1 MDTPVKHPHDTP
13 IDAVK
18 RQLLALTELHQSG
31 ALPADQYQT
40 SKAGLERKLLDL
52 VLQSAPGS
60 TVSAPADDDQKP
72 GFALIASIFIG
83 IVLIAVAGYS
93 WKGSPSQLATG
104 PASAQT
110 AGQTDQTRDDSRS
123 PTSSQIA
130 GMIDSLAQHLKDNPQ
145 DADGWTMMGRA
156 LSVMNRHPEALK
168 AYEKAVALR
177 KDDASL
183 LADYADSLAVNNNR
197 NLAGEPMKWVARSLK
212 LDPANIKALTL
223 AGSDA
228 FDRKDYKLAIKF
240 WAQVVQIG
248 PADSQMVQQV
258 ASGLAQARELA
269 GLPADGGKGGASSPK
284 PSSSAPSNNPPPAT
298 ASAAN
303 TSITGTLTLA
313 EALRSQTSP
322 NDTVFIFARAA
333 QGPRMPLAIVRKQVK
348 DLPLT
353 FTLDDSTAM
362 SEATKLSSVSQVV
375 VSARISKSGDAM
387 PQPGDLS
394 VQSAAVNVG
403 TQGLK
408 LEIK

>member
-18 RQLLALTELHQSG
+18 RQLIALTELHQSG
-31 ALPADQYQT
+31 ALPADQYHT

-52 VLQSAPGS
+52 VMQSAPGS

-72 GFALIASIFIG
+72 GLALIASIFIG

-110 AGQTDQTRDDSRS
+110 ASQADQSQDDSRS

-197 NLAGEPMKWVARSLK
+197 NLAGEPMTWVARALK

-348 DLPLT
+348 DLPLK
-353 FTLDDSTAM
+353 FTLDDSSAM